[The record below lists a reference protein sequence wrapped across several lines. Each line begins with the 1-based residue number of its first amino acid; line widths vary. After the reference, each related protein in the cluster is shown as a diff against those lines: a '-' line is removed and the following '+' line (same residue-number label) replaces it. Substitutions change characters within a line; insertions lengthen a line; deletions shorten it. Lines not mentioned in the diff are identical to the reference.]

1 MNRRRPEPVS
11 RRYDIADAGT
21 RRGILEALENLGPTE
36 RRTEDW
42 CDWVLAFEDE
52 GERLVLKQYSKGTL
66 MIQGKADHLLQVILH
81 VLSPF
86 LDEPAEAAGN
96 GSGDG
101 DRSGVHDGSDGSS
114 GGDRSGGGGTGAGT
128 RKLPLPHIGT
138 DESGKGDY
146 FGPLVVGGVMVETG
160 TRKQLVTLG
169 IRDSK
174 QLGDARCRELAA
186 EIRRICV
193 GKYREVIIPP
203 ERYNTLYEE
212 FRREGRNLNHL
223 LAWGHA
229 RTIESLLESAPC
241 RLAVTDQFGNESYIR
256 SRLMKKGREIELI
269 QEHRGE
275 RYLAVAAASILARD
289 RFLEYLE
296 RLSGEA
302 GLTLPKGA
310 GAPVV
315 AAGRKYVEQHGVD
328 KLPTVAKMHYKTTAQ
343 VV

>member
-1 MNRRRPEPVS
+1 M
-11 RRYDIADAGT
+11 

-42 CDWVLAFEDE
+42 CDWVLIFEDE
-52 GERLVLKQYSKGTL
+52 GEKLVLKQYRKGTL
-66 MIQGKADHLLQVILH
+66 MIQGRADHLLQVILH

-86 LDEPAEAAGN
+86 LDEPAEASSN
-96 GSGDG
+96 GSG
-101 DRSGVHDGSDGSS
+101 VADGS
-114 GGDRSGGGGTGAGT
+114 GGTGT

-146 FGPLVVGGVMVETG
+146 FGPLVVGGVLVETG

-174 QLGDARCRELAA
+174 KLGDARCRELAA

-229 RTIESLLESAPC
+229 RTIESLLECAPC
-241 RLAVTDQFGNESYIR
+241 PLAVTDQFGNESYIR

-315 AAGRKYVEQHGVD
+315 AAGRKYVERHGAD
-328 KLPTVAKMHYKTTAQ
+328 KLPSVAKMHYKTTVQ

>member
-1 MNRRRPEPVS
+1 EPVS
-11 RRYDIADAGT
+11 RRYDVPDA
-21 RRGILEALENLGPTE
+21 RARAGIREALEHIGPSE
-36 RRTEDW
+36 RRTEAW
-42 CDWVLAFEDE
+42 CDWVLEFADE
-52 GERLVLKQYSKGTL
+52 GERLVLKQYQKGTL
-66 MIQGKADHLLQVILH
+66 MIQGRADHLLRVILH

-86 LDEPAEAAGN
+86 LDEPGEAAAD
-96 GSGDG
+96 GSG
-101 DRSGVHDGSDGSS
+101 
-114 GGDRSGGGGTGAGT
+114 GAGT
-128 RKLPLPHIGT
+128 RKLSLPHIGT

-146 FGPLVVGGVMVETG
+146 FGPLVVGGVLVESG
-160 TRKQLVTLG
+160 TREQLAALG

-174 QLGDARCRELAA
+174 KLGDARSRVLAA

-193 GKYREVIIPP
+193 ERYREVIIPP

-223 LAWGHA
+223 LAWAHA
-229 RTIESLLESAPC
+229 RAIESLLECTPC
-241 RLAVTDQFGNESYIR
+241 RLAVADQFGNESYIR
-256 SRLMKKGREIELI
+256 SRLMNKGREIELI

-289 RFLEYLE
+289 RFLEYLD

-310 GAPVV
+310 GPPVV
-315 AAGRKYVEQHGVD
+315 SAARKYVERHGAD
-328 KLPTVAKMHYKTTAQ
+328 KLSRVAKMHYKTTVQ

>member
-1 MNRRRPEPVS
+1 MNRGSPKPVS
-11 RRYDIADAGT
+11 RRFNIADAGT
-21 RRGILEALENLGPTE
+21 RRGILDALENLGPTE

-52 GERLVLKQYSKGTL
+52 GERLVLKQYRKGTL
-66 MIQGKADHLLQVILH
+66 MIQGRAGHLLQVILH

-86 LDEPAEAAGN
+86 LDEPAETA
-96 GSGDG
+96 GSGA
-101 DRSGVHDGSDGSS
+101 
-114 GGDRSGGGGTGAGT
+114 GAGT

-146 FGPLVVGGVMVETG
+146 FGPLVVGGVLVETG
-160 TRKQLVTLG
+160 TRKRLTTLG
-169 IRDSK
+169 VRDSK
-174 QLGDARCRELAA
+174 KLGDARCRELAA

-229 RTIESLLESAPC
+229 RTIESLLECAPC
-241 RLAVTDQFGNESYIR
+241 QLAVTDQFGNESYIR

-302 GLTLPKGA
+302 GLILPKGA

-315 AAGRKYVEQHGVD
+315 AAGRKYVERLGVD
-328 KLPTVAKMHYKTTAQ
+328 KLPAVAKMHYKTTAQ